1 MLREHL
7 IHTIGQRDN
16 FRWRGHSHVSRLE
29 SFSDTVFA
37 VALTITIVSS
47 AEPKTFDEL
56 LIVVSGFVAFTIV
69 FAFLVQLWYFH
80 FLFFRRYNLQ
90 DHVTLVLNA
99 ILLFIILFYT
109 YPLKFLFTALVQIY
123 TGWIPH
129 LPHVQ
134 ATIGDAQ
141 WPALMTMYGVG
152 FFFVYALYGAL
163 YAHAYQLRNE
173 LELDPHEIWLTQ
185 YSVIVFLLVGSVG
198 LLSIVVTFWSGAP
211 WLGGLTYVLT
221 TLPSEIGRR
230 IKQRRMAAFGQPSN
244 AE

>member
-1 MLREHL
+1 MLREELLHR
-7 IHTIGQRDN
+7 IGQRDE
-16 FRWRGHSHVSRLE
+16 FQWRGHSHVSRLE

-56 LIVVSGFVAFTIV
+56 AIVVSGFVGFAIV

-90 DHVTLVLNA
+90 DQATLVLNA
-99 ILLFIILFYT
+99 ILLFVILFYT
-109 YPLKFLFTALVQIY
+109 YPLKFLFTALVQLY
-123 TGWIPH
+123 TAWIPN

-134 ATIGDAQ
+134 ATISDAQ

-152 FFFVYALYGAL
+152 FFLVYALYGAL
-163 YAHAYQLRNE
+163 YMHAYRLRDE
-173 LELDPHEIWLTQ
+173 LKLEPREVWLTQ
-185 YSVIVFLLVGSVG
+185 YSIIVFLLVGCVG
-198 LLSIVVTFWSGAP
+198 IASIVVTFWSRSP
-211 WLGGLTYVLT
+211 WLGGLTYLLT

-230 IKQRRMAAFGQPSN
+230 IKDRRMRAFGLTSR
-244 AE
+244 